1 MTIDLVR
8 LRKVLSISLP
18 IMAGM
23 TSQNILNLVDTVMV
37 GRLGA
42 VSLSAVGIGGVAG
55 FLAISL
61 FLGLSPGVQAIA
73 ARRKG
78 EGKDSETAFSLNAG
92 ILLAVLAGVPF
103 AFILYRMAPSFLPF
117 LNGDERVVAEGIPY
131 LQMRILGVVGIG
143 INFSFRGYWN
153 GINKAKCYMMTL
165 ALMNAINVLFNY
177 MFIFG
182 NWGMPRM
189 GAAGAGLASTLATY
203 CGSVLYF
210 YLGARMARPN
220 GFMHSF
226 PSPSNMVALLRLSL
240 PSGTQQFFYAGGMTA
255 LFTIIGK
262 VGTYELAAS
271 NVIVN
276 LMLVGILPGIGF
288 GMAATSLV
296 GQALGRKDPDDAY
309 KWGWDVT
316 KVGFITLALIG
327 LPLVLQPYWLL
338 RAFTPDVN
346 VIAVGMT
353 PLRIAGAIMGVQAV
367 SLVMLHALMGA
378 GDNKRVMLISIACQW
393 GVLLPGAY
401 VVGPVCGHGLTAIW
415 FVQIA
420 YRAVLA
426 SLFATFWIKGAWRKI
441 EV

>member
-1 MTIDLVR
+1 MTVDIIR
-8 LRKVLSISLP
+8 LRKVLTMSLP

-23 TSQNILNLVDTVMV
+23 MSQNILNLVDTVMV

-42 VSLSAVGIGGVAG
+42 VSLSAVGIGGVAS
-55 FLAISL
+55 FLAIAF

-78 EGKDSETAFSLNAG
+78 EGNEKETAFSLNAG
-92 ILLAVLAGVPF
+92 IVVALLAGVPF
-103 AFILYRMAPSFLPF
+103 AFIMYKLAPSFIPL

-153 GINKAKCYMMTL
+153 GVNKAKCYMITL
-165 ALMNAINVLFNY
+165 ACMNAINVVFNY

-182 NWGMPRM
+182 NCGMPRM
-189 GAAGAGLASTLATY
+189 GAARAGLASTLATY
-203 CGSVLYF
+203 CGTVLYF
-210 YLGARMARPN
+210 HLGVRMARSN
-220 GFMHSF
+220 GFMHSI
-226 PSPSNMVALLRLSL
+226 PSPSNMAALLRLSL
-240 PSGTQQFFYAGGMTA
+240 PSGTQQFCYAGGMTA
-255 LFTIIGK
+255 LFWIIGK

-296 GQALGRKDPDDAY
+296 GQALGRKDAEDAY

-316 KVGFITLALIG
+316 KVGFIVLALLG
-327 LPLVLQPYWLL
+327 LPMVLAPHWLL

-346 VIAVGMT
+346 VIAVGLT
-353 PLRIAGAIMGVQAV
+353 PLRIAGGIMGVQAV
-367 SLVMLHALMGA
+367 SLIMLHALMGA
-378 GDNKRVMLISIACQW
+378 GDNKRVMLLSIACQW

-401 VVGPVCGHGLTAIW
+401 VVGPLLGNGLTAIW
-415 FVQIA
+415 FVQIV
-420 YRAVLA
+420 YRVVLA